1 MRMIVHSDRGQSVSS
16 SSNVHRLTKA
26 GRKTKID
33 AAVLYGL
40 DIATQYGVYFEKD
53 LANFNALENRIAHI
67 LESLVAI
74 AKQRVPWMSAI
85 VRIFLTGVKDLKVL
99 TKIITKWVP
108 AQVQEILS
116 ANYWVVDD
124 ILKEGLSCGT
134 TLGGCY
140 LMVAKAIDPSPKK
153 VAKPMAIYV
162 GVGTSSSGLKGR
174 ARKHF
179 NPRYRKYNGSK
190 KFCRYIAGAVDG
202 TDRENLAITALCV
215 LSSRADTEKPAF
227 GVISDLIEACFC
239 ILLGSLPEENDVPH
253 VHEFVKY
260 RNMCPEDI
268 FCADSVIGAN
278 RISLTES
285 IRLHTQG
292 SGRQNGVAQEAKGLD
307 DKYPLVIAAMKR
319 YNCGNRYEESVSPNI
334 ARRSGVKEASIFAYF
349 DNECKI
355 GLPMDL
361 LRYLRVTK
369 EIELTIVWEIN
380 DVVSRHQFL
389 YLQEEVIDAE
399 LEGAYRLGINVQGVN
414 ENGQFFS
421 FWVKRSSQGRDW
433 SDQRKTVNHGGI
445 AKCMSIMEAIYGWE
459 DAPTEFDVPILV
471 GGLRTTP
478 ALNPHFT
485 NVTIDDVA
493 RGQSFAAAEVCTCDI
508 EWYKCVAYK
517 HENAVGL
524 QKAVTLPD
532 NLFVTTEGLAI
543 DRSGRAIDN
552 GQDPGYIWVDLVG
565 MAILDIGAAATPNQI
580 INQVTRSWS
589 YFVPNAPDAIFPDN
603 WDANI
608 RKALARAINEF
619 VKPDRGAT
627 SRNTVG
633 AAWENDGW
641 SFRLGKLDYY
651 QKPTVRKNKKAFDLI
666 GKPRSRNQK
675 KKNNGDE
682 DVDVDVDVPALKKA
696 EK

>member
-1 MRMIVHSDRGQSVSS
+1 MRMIAYSDRGQSVSS

-33 AAVLYGL
+33 AAVL
-40 DIATQYGVYFEKD
+40 
-53 LANFNALENRIAHI
+53 IAHI

-116 ANYWVVDD
+116 ANYRVVDD

-140 LMVAKAIDPSPKK
+140 LMVAKAIDPSSKK

-307 DKYPLVIAAMKR
+307 DKSPLVIAAMKR

-334 ARRSGVKEASIFAYF
+334 TRRSGVKEASIFAYF
-349 DNECKI
+349 GNECKI

-361 LRYLRVTK
+361 FRYLRVTE

-380 DVVSRHQFL
+380 DVGSRHQFS
-389 YLQEEVIDAE
+389 YLQQEVIDAE
-399 LEGAYRLGINVQGVN
+399 LEGAHRLGINVQGVN

-433 SDQRKTVNHGGI
+433 SDQRKTVNHGVSYSPNRVPL
-445 AKCMSIMEAIYGWE
+445 KTTDERK
-459 DAPTEFDVPILV
+459 PTEFDVPILV

-478 ALNPHFT
+478 ALSPHFT
-485 NVTIDDVA
+485 NLTIDDVA

-517 HENAVGL
+517 HDNAVRL
-524 QKAVTLPD
+524 QKAVALPD
-532 NLFVTTEGLAI
+532 NIFVTTEGLAI

-552 GQDPGYIWVDLVG
+552 GQDPGYTRVDL
-565 MAILDIGAAATPNQI
+565 
-580 INQVTRSWS
+580 VTRSWS
-589 YFVPNAPDAIFPDN
+589 YFVPNAPDAIFPYN
-603 WDANI
+603 WEANM
-608 RKALARAINEF
+608 RKALARAINGF
-619 VKPDRGAT
+619 VKLDRGAT

-633 AAWENDGW
+633 AAWENDAW

-651 QKPTVRKNKKAFDLI
+651 QKATVRKNKKAFDLV
-666 GKPRSRNQK
+666 GNPRSRNQK
-675 KKNNGDE
+675 KKNDGDE
-682 DVDVDVDVPALKKA
+682 NVDVDVPALKKD

>member
-1 MRMIVHSDRGQSVSS
+1 MRMIAYSDRGQSVSS

-26 GRKTKID
+26 GRKTKVD

-53 LANFNALENRIAHI
+53 LANFNALENKIAHI

-140 LMVAKAIDPSPKK
+140 LMVAKAIDPSSKK

-517 HENAVGL
+517 HDNAVGL
-524 QKAVTLPD
+524 QKAVALPD
-532 NLFVTTEGLAI
+532 NIFVTTEGLAI

-552 GQDPGYIWVDLVG
+552 GQDPGYTRVDL
-565 MAILDIGAAATPNQI
+565 
-580 INQVTRSWS
+580 VTRSWS
-589 YFVPNAPDAIFPDN
+589 YFVPNAPDAIFPYN
-603 WDANI
+603 WEANM
-608 RKALARAINEF
+608 RKALARAINGF
-619 VKPDRGAT
+619 VKLDRGAT

-633 AAWENDGW
+633 AAWENDAW

-651 QKPTVRKNKKAFDLI
+651 QKATVRKNKKAFDLV
-666 GKPRSRNQK
+666 GNPRSRNQK
-675 KKNNGDE
+675 KKNDGDE
-682 DVDVDVDVPALKKA
+682 NVDVDVPALKKD

>member
-26 GRKTKID
+26 GRKTKVD

-140 LMVAKAIDPSPKK
+140 LMVAKAIDPSSKK

-202 TDRENLAITALCV
+202 TDRANLAITALCV

-253 VHEFVKY
+253 VHEFVK
-260 RNMCPEDI
+260 
-268 FCADSVIGAN
+268 
-278 RISLTES
+278 
-285 IRLHTQG
+285 LHTQG

-307 DKYPLVIAAMKR
+307 DKSPLVIAAMKR

-334 ARRSGVKEASIFAYF
+334 TRRSGVKEASIFAYF
-349 DNECKI
+349 GNECKI

-361 LRYLRVTK
+361 FRYLRVTE

-380 DVVSRHQFL
+380 DV
-389 YLQEEVIDAE
+389 
-399 LEGAYRLGINVQGVN
+399 GAHRLGINVQGVN

-445 AKCMSIMEAIYGWE
+445 AKYLSIMEAMDGRMQYPIPPNRVPLKTTDE
-459 DAPTEFDVPILV
+459 RKLTEFDVPILV

-485 NVTIDDVA
+485 NLTIDDVA

-517 HENAVGL
+517 HDNAVGL
-524 QKAVTLPD
+524 QKAVALPD
-532 NLFVTTEGLAI
+532 NIFVTTEGLAI

-552 GQDPGYIWVDLVG
+552 GQDPGYTRVDL
-565 MAILDIGAAATPNQI
+565 
-580 INQVTRSWS
+580 VTRSWS
-589 YFVPNAPDAIFPDN
+589 YFVPNAPDAIFPYN
-603 WDANI
+603 WEANM
-608 RKALARAINEF
+608 RKALARAINGF
-619 VKPDRGAT
+619 VKLDRGAT

-633 AAWENDGW
+633 AAWENDAW

-651 QKPTVRKNKKAFDLI
+651 QKATVRKNKKAFDLV
-666 GKPRSRNQK
+666 GNPRSRNQK
-675 KKNNGDE
+675 KKNDGDE
-682 DVDVDVDVPALKKA
+682 NVDVDVPALKKD

>member
-1 MRMIVHSDRGQSVSS
+1 MRMIAYSDRGQSVSS

-26 GRKTKID
+26 GRKTKVN

-215 LSSRADTEKPAF
+215 LSSRADTEKPTF

-260 RNMCPEDI
+260 RNMCPENI

-307 DKYPLVIAAMKR
+307 DKSPLVIAAMKR

-334 ARRSGVKEASIFAYF
+334 TRRSGVKEASIFAYF
-349 DNECKI
+349 GNECKI

-361 LRYLRVTK
+361 FRYLRVTE

-380 DVVSRHQFL
+380 DVGSRHQFL
-389 YLQEEVIDAE
+389 YLQQEVIDAE
-399 LEGAYRLGINVQGVN
+399 LEGAHRLGINVQGVN

-445 AKCMSIMEAIYGWE
+445 AKYLSIMEAMDGRMQYPIPPNRVPLKTTDE
-459 DAPTEFDVPILV
+459 RKLTEFDVPILV

-485 NVTIDDVA
+485 NLTIDDVA
-493 RGQSFAAAEVCTCDI
+493 R
-508 EWYKCVAYK
+508 
-517 HENAVGL
+517 L
-524 QKAVTLPD
+524 QKAVALPD
-532 NLFVTTEGLAI
+532 NIFVTTEGLAI

-552 GQDPGYIWVDLVG
+552 GQDPGYTRVDL
-565 MAILDIGAAATPNQI
+565 I

-589 YFVPNAPDAIFPDN
+589 YFVPNAPDAIFPYN
-603 WDANI
+603 WEANM
-608 RKALARAINEF
+608 RKALARAINGF
-619 VKPDRGAT
+619 VKLDRGAT

-633 AAWENDGW
+633 AAWENDAW

-651 QKPTVRKNKKAFDLI
+651 QKATVRKNKKAFDLV
-666 GKPRSRNQK
+666 GNPRSRNQK
-675 KKNNGDE
+675 KKNDGDE
-682 DVDVDVDVPALKKA
+682 NVDVDVPALKKD